1 MSVQGQRTRIQSAAG
16 ALAFVA
22 FVSLPRAT
30 HAQNAADLSDL
41 SLEDLMTVRV
51 ERVFGASRRV
61 QPTTEAPSSVTII
74 TAEDIARHGY
84 RTLGDVLRSV
94 RGLFVTD
101 DRNYSYVGARGFAR
115 PGDYNSRVLLV
126 VDGHRMNDSIFDQAA
141 IGRELGLDPLTF
153 QRVEIIR
160 GPASALYG
168 TSAFFAVINI
178 TTKRGED
185 INGVS
190 FRGGLGSLGR
200 SKLSGVGGRRFGN
213 GVDVA
218 VSAGVEDLD
227 GYDSLY
233 FAEFD
238 RPDLNN
244 GVAERLDA
252 ETLRTVTGRVS
263 FRELAITGAFGRRE
277 KTVPTAAFDTLFN
290 NPTFVTADERAY
302 VDAAFD
308 RAWGGTRYAV
318 RGYVDSYQYD
328 GIYPYEPEEPGGP
341 PSMST
346 DYGHGTWWGAE
357 GRATRSLPGRQTL
370 TAGLEFRDY
379 AKQAQGEAFEDDPDS
394 NWDVD
399 ASTYV
404 LAAYAQDELRVNDR
418 LLLSVGGRYDAYSGF
433 DRFSPRASVVVT
445 PTPTRAFKYLFG
457 SAFRA
462 PNAYELDYL
471 TQGVRNTALGAE
483 TIATNE
489 IVWEEYTGEWMRT
502 SVSAYWSNAA
512 NLLSLVSDDEG
523 VLSYVNS
530 GRVGARGLEIE
541 GEVRREGVHW
551 LASYAWQRAR
561 DRDTDEELTNSPR
574 HLVKARMNVLGLTTE
589 GAALGVEVQAMS
601 RRITVSRAS
610 VPGHLVANVNYS
622 HPINRLLAVT
632 ATLRNIFDV
641 EYLDPASEEHR
652 QDGIP
657 QDKRTFYLG
666 LRWNWVRN

>member
-1 MSVQGQRTRIQSAAG
+1 MRSVARALLAA
-16 ALAFVA
+16 AC
-22 FVSLPRAT
+22 VSMGRPAY
-30 HAQNAADLSDL
+30 AQNAADLSDL

-84 RTLGDVLRSV
+84 RTLADVLRSV
-94 RGLFVTD
+94 RGLYVTD

-115 PGDYNSRVLLV
+115 PGDYNSRVLLI
-126 VDGHRMNDSIFDQAA
+126 VDGHRMNDSVFDQAP

-178 TTKRGED
+178 TTMRGED

-190 FRGGLGSLGR
+190 FRGGVGSLGR
-200 SKLSGVGGRRFGN
+200 SKLSGVGGRRFDS
-213 GVDVA
+213 GVDLAVA
-218 VSAGVEDLD
+218 AGVEDLD
-227 GYDSLY
+227 GYESLY

-238 RPDLNN
+238 SPDLNN
-244 GVAERLDA
+244 GRAERLDR
-252 ETLRTVTGRVS
+252 ESLRTVTGRLS
-263 FRELAITGAFGRRE
+263 FRDLAVTGAYGRRD

-290 NPTFVTADERAY
+290 NPTFVTVDERAY

-308 RAWGGTRYAV
+308 RAWQGTRYAV
-318 RGYVDSYQYD
+318 RGYLDSYQYD
-328 GIYPYEPEEPGGP
+328 GVYPYEPEEPGGP

-346 DYGHGTWWGAE
+346 DYGHGTWWGVE
-357 GRATRSLPGRQTL
+357 GRATRPLPGRQTL

-379 AKQAQGEAFEDDPDS
+379 ARQAQGEAFEDDPDAS
-394 NWDVD
+394 WDAD
-399 ASTYV
+399 ASTHV
-404 LAAYAQDELRVNDR
+404 FAAYAQDELRVNDR

-445 PTPTRAFKYLFG
+445 PTPERAFKYLFG

-471 TQGVRNTALGAE
+471 TQGLRNTGLRAE

-489 IVWEEYTGEWMRT
+489 FVWEEYTGEWMRT

-523 VLSYVNS
+523 VLSYVNA
-530 GRVGARGLEIE
+530 GRVAARGVEFE
-541 GEVRREGVHW
+541 GEVRQEGVQW

-561 DRDTDEELTNSPR
+561 DRDSREELTNSPR
-574 HLVKARMNVLGLTTE
+574 HLVKSRVTLMGVTAD
-589 GAALGVEVQAMS
+589 AATLGVELLATS
-601 RRITVSRAS
+601 GRITVARRS
-610 VPGHLVANVNYS
+610 VPGHLVANVTYA
-622 HPINRLLAVT
+622 HPINRQLDIT
-632 ATLRNIFDV
+632 ATMRNVFDV
-641 EYLDPASEEHR
+641 EYSDPASEEHR
-652 QDGIP
+652 QDVIP
-657 QDKRTFYLG
+657 QDGRTFYLG
-666 LRWNWVRN
+666 LRWNWVRTP